1 MAVAYHWKIASEA
14 RSYEMNV
21 RYLLGLLKS
30 KAIYEYFPGRIRRMT
45 SFYGNIVAPGDLTF
59 DIGSHLG
66 NRARVLAK
74 LGCKVIAVEPHPYL
88 ATYLRNKFAEIGN
101 VIVEEVAV
109 SETPGEATLYSTAGN
124 LTISSLNV
132 EWPDL
137 LHGVRPH
144 HIGFSERHMVRTI
157 TIEQLIEKYGVPR
170 YCKID
175 IEGLDVAVLKSLS
188 HPIAVVSFEHLPSLF
203 EKTVEAIEILEKLA
217 PYRFNFFAKEAHVF
231 RLANAVRGPELL
243 DALTDAAGSRS
254 SCDIFALAEA
264 SL

>member
-66 NRARVLAK
+66 NRAQVLAK

-88 ATYLRNKFAEIGN
+88 ATYLRSKFAELGD

-137 LHGVRPH
+137 LHGARPH

-175 IEGLDVAVLKSLS
+175 IEGLDVAVLESLL
-188 HPIAVVSFEHLPSLF
+188 HPIAIISFEHLPALL
-203 EKTVEAIEILEKLA
+203 EKTAEAIGFLKRLA
-217 PYRFNFFAKEAHVF
+217 PYRFNFFPRETHVF
-231 RLANAVRGPELL
+231 HFANAVRGQELL
-243 DALTDAAGSRS
+243 DTLAAMPASGS
-254 SCDIFALAEA
+254 SCDIFAFAA
-264 SL
+264 HA